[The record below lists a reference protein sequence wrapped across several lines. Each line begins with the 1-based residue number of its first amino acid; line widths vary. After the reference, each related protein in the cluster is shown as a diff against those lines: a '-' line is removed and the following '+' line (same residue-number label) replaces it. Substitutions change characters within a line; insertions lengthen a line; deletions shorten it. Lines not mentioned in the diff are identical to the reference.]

1 MPEMNMVEAISDAL
15 NFEMERDGRVMVLGE
30 DVGRTGGV
38 FRATD
43 GLFDKFGR
51 DRVVDMPLAEGAIV
65 GSSVGL
71 AISGLI
77 PALPLRMDDNV
88 LRLTPRL
95 SAASVTETPSGSRHK
110 SRIISPGCGGL
121 CINIVSPQ

>member
-51 DRVVDMPLAEGAIV
+51 DRVVDMPLA
-65 GSSVGL
+65 
-71 AISGLI
+71 
-77 PALPLRMDDNV
+77 
-88 LRLTPRL
+88 
-95 SAASVTETPSGSRHK
+95 
-110 SRIISPGCGGL
+110 
-121 CINIVSPQ
+121 